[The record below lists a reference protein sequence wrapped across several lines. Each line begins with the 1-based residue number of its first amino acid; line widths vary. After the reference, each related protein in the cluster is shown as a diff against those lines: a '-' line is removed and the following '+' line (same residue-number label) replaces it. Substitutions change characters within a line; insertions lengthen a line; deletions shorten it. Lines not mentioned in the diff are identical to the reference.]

1 MDKRKNMKKV
11 FEVIMCE
18 VCVEVLSVGSENLY
32 HYICIALF
40 VSMGIENKINLPLVI
55 CPIEIV
61 NMHAF
66 FVFLL

>member
-1 MDKRKNMKKV
+1 
-11 FEVIMCE
+11 MCE

-61 NMHAF
+61 NMPSLFSYCSILSGRHKI
-66 FVFLL
+66 